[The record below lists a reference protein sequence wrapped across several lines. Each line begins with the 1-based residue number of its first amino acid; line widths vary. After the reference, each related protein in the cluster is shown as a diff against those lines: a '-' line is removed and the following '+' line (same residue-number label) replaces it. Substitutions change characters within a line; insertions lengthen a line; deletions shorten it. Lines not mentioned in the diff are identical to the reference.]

1 MTILEYIDKLEKE
14 KRLQYHAMQ
23 EQRRAR
29 LIRPEKEAR
38 HDPTTE
44 EMNQRPQI
52 SIKRMPAGTATTLL
66 TVMRTCAGLSLTE
79 KIVDVK
85 GVNANASTSELN
97 EDEIKMI
104 AQSMTEQASVESETN
119 PICGVPTEQD
129 GKMRDGEESSMDV
142 RVQHDETQQDDIV
155 SRQDTPS
162 IRVQQGSQGQCGK
175 VEPHENT
182 PAETKDRSGFS
193 KGRHRS
199 DTGKFTN
206 HKEEAAGVQATT
218 QDQTHT
224 CLNCRK
230 VIVPER
236 DGRGNKKLYCCKRC
250 RDQYVRVHPNANEV
264 SFQTCAFCGKEFQT
278 YRGGSTLNA
287 YCSVACTREA
297 LLIRLNE
304 GKYE

>member
-85 GVNANASTSELN
+85 GVNANVSTSELN

-129 GKMRDGEESSMDV
+129 GKMRNGEESSMDV

-162 IRVQQGSQGQCGK
+162 INKEAKANVVRSNPTRILRQRRKTEAVFLKAGTGVTLANSRTTKKRLLECRLQHRTRRTHVLIAGK
-175 VEPHENT
+175 SLYQKGMDVEIKNYT
-182 PAETKDRSGFS
+182 AVSGAEINMCACIQTQMMCHFRHAHSVGKNSKPIVEAVRSM
-193 KGRHRS
+193 HI
-199 DTGKFTN
+199 
-206 HKEEAAGVQATT
+206 AV
-218 QDQTHT
+218 
-224 CLNCRK
+224 
-230 VIVPER
+230 
-236 DGRGNKKLYCCKRC
+236 
-250 RDQYVRVHPNANEV
+250 
-264 SFQTCAFCGKEFQT
+264 
-278 YRGGSTLNA
+278 
-287 YCSVACTREA
+287 
-297 LLIRLNE
+297 
-304 GKYE
+304 